1 MAEFLTRPQFISNTK
16 RQLHQKQFNTNQPS
30 VSILSQHTRGCAED
44 GNQNQV
50 DSMELG
56 AIQSCREEKH
66 LVVVMYS
73 YLGELPAFLFGW
85 VDLLIN
91 ITAVS
96 ACR

>member
-1 MAEFLTRPQFISNTK
+1 MAEFLTRPQFISNIK
-16 RQLHQKQFNTNQPS
+16 RHLHPKQFNTNQPS
-30 VSILSQHTRGCAED
+30 MLSQQTRGCAED

-56 AIQSCREEKH
+56 AIPSGREEKH

-85 VDLLIN
+85 VDILIN

>member
-1 MAEFLTRPQFISNTK
+1 
-16 RQLHQKQFNTNQPS
+16 
-30 VSILSQHTRGCAED
+30 
-44 GNQNQV
+44 
-50 DSMELG
+50 MELG
-56 AIQSCREEKH
+56 AIQSGREEKH